1 MVTQLLPWICR
12 HTSLMGQGGW
22 ASPPMCMSCPA
33 LMSSGMVSAC
43 AKLLKVCASVSGHT
57 MHTLARHWLLS
68 ILLLI
73 ATLSTVCGVCS
84 EVPMFSVSE

>member
-43 AKLLKVCASVSGHT
+43 AKLQEVRASVTGHT
-57 MHTLARHWLLS
+57 MHTLARHWLLTV
-68 ILLLI
+68 LLVI
-73 ATLSTVCGVCS
+73 VTLSTVYWVCS
-84 EVPMFSVSE
+84 EVPIFSFTE